1 VTLIAFAAPTP
12 SADATVNLLLVRRT
26 LNQGSDAAIMFR
38 HHGEL
43 GRGNRSMPDSQ
54 IRRYENRIVE
64 EEKLARQARS
74 SEIALAHQQ
83 VAALYKTQLAIVRR
97 KGASRRGQ
105 TLADIW

>member
-1 VTLIAFAAPTP
+1 
-12 SADATVNLLLVRRT
+12 
-26 LNQGSDAAIMFR
+26 MF
-38 HHGEL
+38 
-43 GRGNRSMPDSQ
+43 DSQ

-83 VAALYKTQLAIVRR
+83 VAMVYKTELAIVRR
-97 KGASRRGQ
+97 KRASTRGE